1 MFALNLYSKHAV
13 WISVP
18 FEVQMGIDEN
28 KASDKESKR
37 TNNKDIKRKQPCEL
51 RKTKEKTFTRM
62 SYIQFFA
69 FSARFSPY
77 AYVCAS
83 VCLFYCEHELIAK
96 LHQTQKWIFRF
107 ATPYV
112 YNRTHRNAAFYV
124 YILPLKHLC
133 LYACVCSTYATA
145 FHVQCL
151 SHYFAMEEN
160 EQNKNAIS
168 MNIPS
173 EINKIKIIFFHATR
187 SKW

>member
-51 RKTKEKTFTRM
+51 RKTKKKTFTRM
-62 SYIQFFA
+62 SYILFFA
-69 FSARFSPY
+69 FSARFNPY

-96 LHQTQKWIFRF
+96 LHQTQKWIFPF

-112 YNRTHRNAAFYV
+112 YNRTHKMLLSMFIY
-124 YILPLKHLC
+124 C
-133 LYACVCSTYATA
+133 LLSICVCMPVCVAHTRLHSMYIVYLNILRWQWTNKTKMR
-145 FHVQCL
+145 FQWI
-151 SHYFAMEEN
+151 SHL
-160 EQNKNAIS
+160 K
-168 MNIPS
+168 
-173 EINKIKIIFFHATR
+173 
-187 SKW
+187 